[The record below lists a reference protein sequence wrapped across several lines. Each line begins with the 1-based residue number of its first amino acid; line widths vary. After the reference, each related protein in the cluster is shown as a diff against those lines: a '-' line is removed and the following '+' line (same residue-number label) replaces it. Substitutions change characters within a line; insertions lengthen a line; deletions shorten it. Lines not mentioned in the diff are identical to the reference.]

1 MINGA
6 LTVVLVFCALMLGG
20 LVGGWAIWPTAYRH
34 GYGEGESE
42 RHRHRLGDPQE
53 TTLLQL
59 PRAGRI
65 PLDRLADP
73 TPLPGEPPWLF
84 AGESEQGWA
93 AEAAEYELLHQPEP
107 EHVPGVDTP
116 SDFTR
121 RMALDMD
128 LFIKN
133 MVEQSN
139 YDQHMMRAD

>member
-1 MINGA
+1 MNAHWLLAVG
-6 LTVVLVFCALMLGG
+6 LMLIAVVVF
-20 LVGGWAIWPTAYRH
+20 LLGWNASIYWAEWQDDKALRAAEARHARRKGDPPRPTAV
-34 GYGEGESE
+34 
-42 RHRHRLGDPQE
+42 
-53 TTLLQL
+53 
-59 PRAGRI
+59 
-65 PLDRLADP
+65 LADP
-73 TPLPGEPPWLF
+73 PQEPPWHF
-84 AGESEQGWA
+84 AGESGQGWA